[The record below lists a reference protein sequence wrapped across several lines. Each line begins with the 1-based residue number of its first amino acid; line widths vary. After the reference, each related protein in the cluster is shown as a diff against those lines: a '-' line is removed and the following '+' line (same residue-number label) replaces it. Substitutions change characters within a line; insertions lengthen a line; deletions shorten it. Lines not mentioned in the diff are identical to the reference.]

1 MQTCDTK
8 IIEITTLR
16 KLTTSKALEQRSTHG
31 GIDKLTITEIK
42 PREVVGRETTRR
54 FYAQFKAAA
63 LESLQLL
70 DHSNIDRIYCD
81 FHDDYVVRYITPSG
95 SSYRFVQVKT
105 NGKANERWSP
115 LEIFGIKKRLRKD
128 TTHDLKTSFAGRL
141 FLHIE
146 NFGPTCNCVQLST
159 NINFDDDVLDIE
171 NDLRNGSFKGKLTK
185 TLITEIKNNFP
196 KLAHQSDSSI
206 LKAFSSFKLSPRENI
221 LDDEREAFI
230 TQASTKIYKYSEIH
244 LTPPEVSKIVDT
256 LVDLVRNKSSSVILE
271 GMTELELE
279 KVSAIA
285 LEDILG
291 LLSIS
296 KTAFEILRAGGDNN
310 AIKSASI
317 LQRTLTK
324 SNFSID
330 TVNQFAQYKSDWDTW
345 FRVSRHNIPN
355 LQLTVYL
362 QQANEVARKLA
373 NANLSILD
381 LYSEVNKLLT
391 FAVSTP
397 GMQTIG
403 EGQILGGVLA
413 ELVRGEGI

>member
-1 MQTCDTK
+1 M
-8 IIEITTLR
+8 I
-16 KLTTSKALEQRSTHG
+16 
-31 GIDKLTITEIK
+31 ITEVK

-63 LESLQLL
+63 LESLHLL

-115 LEIFGIKKRLRKD
+115 LEIFGLKKRLKKGA
-128 TTHDLKTSFAGRL
+128 TNDLKTSFAGRL

-146 NFGPTCNCVQLST
+146 NFGPSCNCVQLST

-171 NDLRNGSFKGKLTK
+171 KDLQTGSFKGKFTNA
-185 TLITEIKNNFP
+185 LINEIKVIFP
-196 KLAHQSDSSI
+196 KLALQSDSDI

-221 LDDEREAFI
+221 LDDERDAFVN
-230 TQASTKIYKYSEIH
+230 QASTKIYKYSEIH

-256 LVDLVRNKSSSVILE
+256 LVDLVRSKSSNVILE

-279 KVSAIA
+279 EISAIA

-296 KTAFEILRAGGDNN
+296 KTAFEILRNGGDSQ

-317 LQRTLTK
+317 LQRTLAK
-324 SNFSID
+324 SNYSNYTI
-330 TVNQFAQYKSDWDTW
+330 NQFAQYKSDWDTW

-355 LQLTVYL
+355 LQLTIYL
-362 QQANEVARKLA
+362 QQANDVARKLA
-373 NANLSILD
+373 SANLSMLD
-381 LYSEVNKLLT
+381 LYTEVNKLSR
-391 FAVSTP
+391 FAASTP
-397 GMQTIG
+397 GMQTI
-403 EGQILGGVLA
+403 EEEQILGSVLS
-413 ELVRGEGI
+413 ELVRGEGL

>member
-1 MQTCDTK
+1 M
-8 IIEITTLR
+8 I
-16 KLTTSKALEQRSTHG
+16 
-31 GIDKLTITEIK
+31 ITEVK

-63 LESLQLL
+63 LESLHLL

-115 LEIFGIKKRLRKD
+115 LEIFGLKKRLKKGVAN
-128 TTHDLKTSFAGRL
+128 DLKTSFAGRL

-146 NFGPTCNCVQLST
+146 NFGPSCNCVQLST
-159 NINFDDDVLDIE
+159 NINFDDDVLDIAK
-171 NDLRNGSFKGKLTK
+171 DLQTGSSKGKFTNA
-185 TLITEIKNNFP
+185 LINEIKVIFP
-196 KLAHQSDSSI
+196 KLASQSDSDI

-221 LDDEREAFI
+221 LDDEREAFVN
-230 TQASTKIYKYSEIH
+230 QASTKIYKYSEIH

-256 LVDLVRNKSSSVILE
+256 LVDLVRSKSSNVILE

-279 KVSAIA
+279 EVSAIA

-296 KTAFEILRAGGDNN
+296 KTAFEILRTGGDSQ

-317 LQRTLTK
+317 LQRTLAK
-324 SNFSID
+324 SNYSND
-330 TVNQFAQYKSDWDTW
+330 TINQFAQYKSDWDTW
-345 FRVSRHNIPN
+345 FRVSRHNIQN
-355 LQLTVYL
+355 LQLTIYL
-362 QQANEVARKLA
+362 QQANDVARKLA
-373 NANLSILD
+373 NANLSMLD
-381 LYSEVNKLLT
+381 LYAEVNNLSR
-391 FAVSTP
+391 FAASTP
-397 GMQTIG
+397 GMQTI
-403 EGQILGGVLA
+403 EEEQILGSVLS
-413 ELVRGEGI
+413 ELVRGEGL

>member
-1 MQTCDTK
+1 M
-8 IIEITTLR
+8 I
-16 KLTTSKALEQRSTHG
+16 
-31 GIDKLTITEIK
+31 ITEVK

-115 LEIFGIKKRLRKD
+115 LEIFGLKKRLKKGA
-128 TTHDLKTSFAGRL
+128 TNDLKTSFAGRL

-146 NFGPTCNCVQLST
+146 NFGPSCNCVQLST
-159 NINFDDDVLDIE
+159 NINFDDDVLDVE
-171 NDLRNGSFKGKLTK
+171 KDLQTGLPKGKFTNA
-185 TLITEIKNNFP
+185 LINEIKVIFP
-196 KLAHQSDSSI
+196 KLASQPDNYI
-206 LKAFSSFKLSPRENI
+206 LKTFSSFKLSPRENI
-221 LDDEREAFI
+221 LDDEREAFV

-256 LVDLVRNKSSSVILE
+256 LVDLVRSKSSNVILE

-279 KVSAIA
+279 EVSAIA

-296 KTAFEILRAGGDNN
+296 KTAFEILRAGGDSQ

-317 LQRTLTK
+317 LQRTLAK
-324 SNFSID
+324 SNYSNYTI
-330 TVNQFAQYKSDWDTW
+330 NQFAQYKSDWDTW
-345 FRVSRHNIPN
+345 FRVSRHNAPN
-355 LQLTVYL
+355 LKLTAFL
-362 QQANEVARKLA
+362 QQANDVARKLA
-373 NANLSILD
+373 NSNLSMLD
-381 LYSEVNKLLT
+381 LYTEVDKLSK
-391 FAVSTP
+391 FAAFTP
-397 GMQTIG
+397 GMETIT
-403 EGQILGGVLA
+403 EEQILGSILS
-413 ELVRGEGI
+413 ELVRGEGL